1 MVKQDKGENMAEV
14 KTDNDQIA
22 LVTGA
27 SGGIGKAIAQALART
42 GRFVY
47 LNFNSNREKAAK
59 TLEEIIKNGG
69 NGALLQFDVRSQEA
83 SENAIKK
90 IIKEKGK
97 IDILVNNAGIR
108 DDMLM
113 VRMKKETWQTVL
125 DTNLT
130 GFFNVTRLAVKNM
143 LPKRFGRI
151 INISSTSGQTGQA
164 GQVNYSTSKAGLIG
178 ATKALAREIAKRN
191 ITVNAVAPGFIETEM
206 IDGLPV
212 KEIAKTIPAG
222 RLGKPEEVAAAVV
235 FLCSKDAGY
244 ITGQVIGINGGVL

>member
-1 MVKQDKGENMAEV
+1 MPET
-14 KTDNDQIA
+14 KTDNIQVA

-27 SGGIGKAIAQALART
+27 SGGIGKAIAIALAQT

-47 LNFNSNREKAAK
+47 LNFNSNRKKAKAV
-59 TLEEIIKNGG
+59 LEDIISKGG
-69 NGALLQFDVRSQEA
+69 NGALLQFDVSCQEE
-83 SENAIKK
+83 SEKAIKK
-90 IIKEKGK
+90 IIMEKGK

-113 VRMKKETWQTVL
+113 VWMKKENWQTVL

-130 GFFNVTRLAVKNM
+130 GFFNVTRLVVKNM
-143 LPKRFGRI
+143 LSKRFGRI

-164 GQVNYSTSKAGLIG
+164 GQVNYSASKAGLIG

-206 IDGLPV
+206 IDGMPL

-222 RLGKPEEVAAAVV
+222 RLGKPCEVAATVL

-244 ITGQVIGINGGVL
+244 ITGQVIGINGGIV

>member
-1 MVKQDKGENMAEV
+1 M
-14 KTDNDQIA
+14 QIA

-27 SGGIGKAIAQALART
+27 SGGIGKAIAIALAQT

-47 LNFNSNREKAAK
+47 LNFNSNRKKAAAV
-59 TLEEIIKNGG
+59 LEDIIRNGG
-69 NGALLQFDVRSQEA
+69 NGALLQFDVKSKEA
-83 SENAIKK
+83 SENAIKN
-90 IIKEKGK
+90 IIMEKGK

-113 VRMKKETWQTVL
+113 VWMKKENWQTVL

-130 GFFNVTRLAVKNM
+130 GFFNVTRLVVKNM
-143 LPKRFGRI
+143 LSKRFGRI

-164 GQVNYSTSKAGLIG
+164 GQVNYSASKAGLIG

-206 IDGLPV
+206 TNGLPL
-212 KEIAKTIPAG
+212 KELEKMIPAG
-222 RLGKPEEVAAAVV
+222 RLGKPCEVAAAVL
-235 FLCSKDAGY
+235 FLCSKDAEY
-244 ITGQVIGINGGVL
+244 ITSQVIGINGGIV

>member
-1 MVKQDKGENMAEV
+1 MPET
-14 KTDNDQIA
+14 KTDNIQIA

-27 SGGIGKAIAQALART
+27 SGGIGKAIAIALAQT

-47 LNFNSNREKAAK
+47 LNFNSNRKKAKAV
-59 TLEEIIKNGG
+59 LEDIISKGG
-69 NGALLQFDVRSQEA
+69 NGALLQFDVSCQEE
-83 SENAIKK
+83 SEKAIKK
-90 IIKEKGK
+90 IIMEKGK

-113 VRMKKETWQTVL
+113 VWMKKENWQTVL

-130 GFFNVTRLAVKNM
+130 GFFNVTRLVVKNM
-143 LPKRFGRI
+143 LSKRFGRI

-164 GQVNYSTSKAGLIG
+164 GQVNYSASKAGLIG

-206 IDGLPV
+206 IDGMPL

-222 RLGKPEEVAAAVV
+222 RLGKPCEVAATVL

-244 ITGQVIGINGGVL
+244 ITGQVIGINGGIV

>member
-1 MVKQDKGENMAEV
+1 MPEI
-14 KTDNDQIA
+14 KTDNTQIA

-27 SGGIGKAIAQALART
+27 SGGIGKAIAKALAQT
-42 GRFVY
+42 DRFVY
-47 LNFNSNREKAAK
+47 LNFNSNKKKAAA
-59 TLEEIIKNGG
+59 TLENIISNGG
-69 NGALLQFDVRSQEA
+69 NGALLQFDVKSKEE
-83 SENAIKK
+83 SETAIGK
-90 IIKEKGK
+90 IISEKGK

-113 VRMKKETWQTVL
+113 VWMKKENWQSVI

-164 GQVNYSTSKAGLIG
+164 GQVNYSASKAGLIG

-206 IDGLPV
+206 IEGLPI

-222 RLGKPEEVAAAVV
+222 RLGKPSEVAAAVL

-244 ITGQVIGINGGVL
+244 ITGQVIGINGGIL

>member
-1 MVKQDKGENMAEV
+1 MPEI
-14 KTDNDQIA
+14 KTDAVQIA

-27 SGGIGKAIAQALART
+27 SRGIGKAIAKALAET
-42 GRFVY
+42 DRFVY
-47 LNFNSNREKAAK
+47 LNFNSSQKKAKAV
-59 TLEEIIKNGG
+59 LEDIISSGG
-69 NGALLQFDVRSQEA
+69 NGALLQFDVSNREE
-83 SENAIKK
+83 SEKAVKK
-90 IIKEKGK
+90 IISEKGK

-113 VRMKKETWQTVL
+113 VWMKKENWQTVI

-143 LPKRFGRI
+143 LSKRFGRI
-151 INISSTSGQTGQA
+151 INVSSTSGQTGQA
-164 GQVNYSTSKAGLIG
+164 GQVNYSASKAGLIG

-206 IDGLPV
+206 VDGLPL

-222 RLGKPEEVAAAVV
+222 RLGTPSEVAATIL

-244 ITGQVIGINGGVL
+244 ITGQVIGINGGIL

>member
-1 MVKQDKGENMAEV
+1 MPGRIAD
-14 KTDNDQIA
+14 TTQIA

-27 SGGIGKAIAQALART
+27 SRGIGKAIATALAQS

-47 LNFNSNREKAAK
+47 LNFHSNKEKAASV
-59 TLEEIIKNGG
+59 LEDIIRNGG
-69 NGALLQFDVRSQEA
+69 DGALLQFDVTSQEE
-83 SENAIKK
+83 SEKAIEK
-90 IIKEKGK
+90 IISEKGK

-113 VRMKKETWQTVL
+113 VRMKKGNWQTVL

-143 LPKRFGRI
+143 LSRHFGRI

-164 GQVNYSTSKAGLIG
+164 GQVNYSASKAGLIG
-178 ATKALAREIAKRN
+178 ATKALSREIAKRN

-206 IDGLPV
+206 TEGLALQ
-212 KEIAKTIPAG
+212 EIAKTIPAG
-222 RLGKPEEVAAAVV
+222 RLGKPEEVAATVL
-235 FLCSKDAGY
+235 FLCSKEAGY

>member
-1 MVKQDKGENMAEV
+1 MPET
-14 KTDNDQIA
+14 KTDNIQIA

-27 SGGIGKAIAQALART
+27 SGGIGKAIAIALAQT

-47 LNFNSNREKAAK
+47 LNFNSNRKKAKAV
-59 TLEEIIKNGG
+59 LEDIISKGG
-69 NGALLQFDVRSQEA
+69 NGALLQFDVSCQEE
-83 SENAIKK
+83 SEKAIKK
-90 IIKEKGK
+90 IIMEKGK

-113 VRMKKETWQTVL
+113 VWMKKENWQTVL

-130 GFFNVTRLAVKNM
+130 GFFNVTRLVVKNM
-143 LPKRFGRI
+143 LSKRFGRI
-151 INISSTSGQTGQA
+151 INISSTSGQAGQA
-164 GQVNYSTSKAGLIG
+164 GQVNYSASKAGLIG

-206 IDGLPV
+206 IDGMPL

-222 RLGKPEEVAAAVV
+222 RLGKPCEVAATVL

-244 ITGQVIGINGGVL
+244 ITGQVIGINGGIV

>member
-1 MVKQDKGENMAEV
+1 MPET
-14 KTDNDQIA
+14 KTDNIQIA

-27 SGGIGKAIAQALART
+27 SGGIGKAISIALAQT

-47 LNFNSNREKAAK
+47 LNFNSNREKAAAV
-59 TLEEIIKNGG
+59 LEDIIRNGG
-69 NGALLQFDVRSQEA
+69 NGALLQFDVSCQEE
-83 SENAIKK
+83 SEKAIKK
-90 IIKEKGK
+90 IIMEKGK

-113 VRMKKETWQTVL
+113 VWMKKENWQTVL

-130 GFFNVTRLAVKNM
+130 GFFNVTRLVVKNM
-143 LPKRFGRI
+143 LSKRFGRI

-164 GQVNYSTSKAGLIG
+164 GQVNYSASKAGLIG

-206 IDGLPV
+206 IDGMPL

-222 RLGKPEEVAAAVV
+222 RLGKPCEVAATVL

-244 ITGQVIGINGGVL
+244 ITGQVIGINGGIV